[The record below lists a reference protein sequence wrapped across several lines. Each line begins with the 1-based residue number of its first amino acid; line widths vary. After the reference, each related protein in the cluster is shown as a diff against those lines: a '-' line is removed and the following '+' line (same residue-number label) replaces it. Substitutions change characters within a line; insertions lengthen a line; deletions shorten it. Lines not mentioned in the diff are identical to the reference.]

1 MVVFHDLYVMLHLPQ
16 TVARDIGRLQQHLNR
31 SYRGPSR
38 PMAPERLHAT
48 LVPLGRYKHRI
59 PLEILTLAL
68 RAGALLEA
76 APFRVCF
83 DTLQSRGLQ
92 SEIGT
97 VELAGRGVGVRPL
110 SLLRRQVVE
119 ALLAVGWPEAR
130 IRSTFYPH
138 ITVDYQHTPV
148 GARRI
153 EPLTWDVTEVGLVD
167 SHYGRGRHEVLASW
181 PLEDRQPSLFD

>member
-1 MVVFHDLYVMLHLPQ
+1 MVVFHHLYVMLHLPQ
-16 TVARDIGRLQQHLNR
+16 PVARDIGHLQRQLNR

-48 LVPLGRYKHRI
+48 LVPLGRYEHRI
-59 PLEILTLAL
+59 PSEILTLAL

-83 DTLQSRGLQ
+83 DTLQSRGPR

-97 VELAGRGVGVRPL
+97 VELAGRGAGVRPL
-110 SLLRRQVVE
+110 YLLRRQVVG
-119 ALLAVGWPEAR
+119 ALLAVGWPEAW
-130 IRSTFYPH
+130 IRPTFYPH
-138 ITVDYQHTPV
+138 ITVDYRHAPV

-153 EPLTWDVTEVGLVD
+153 EPLAWDVTEVGLVD
-167 SHYGRGRHEVLASW
+167 SHYGQGRHEVLASW